1 VGVAATR
8 RRFSD
13 WADVPKLTAKKT
25 EAAAI
30 RNSAFIRG
38 VFNVIGLIVIRE
50 SVESLPIQLFVVRS
64 SWFLLILG
72 KTGTTN

>member
-1 VGVAATR
+1 VGLGVGFAEAVGLGVGDAASR
-8 RRFSD
+8 WRFSD

-38 VFNVIGLIVIRE
+38 VFNVIG
-50 SVESLPIQLFVVRS
+50 
-64 SWFLLILG
+64 
-72 KTGTTN
+72 